1 MLYLRDERVVVLFL
15 GFSQIL
21 FFDLFLLLCNHPLAG
36 NKPFIIVRGLGSTEG
51 TASVL
56 FCLWFDPGRCESYRC
71 WWHDVEEMLES
82 LGDVAAHVTEGQTA
96 TGDQSLVACH
106 MSWLGL
112 LTTWSSVP
120 RLNVPR
126 QLERCG
132 MVVFSAL
139 VIACSDLRRG
149 SLDSTFLWVDYS
161 FA

>member
-82 LGDVAAHVTEGQTA
+82 LGDVAAHVTEGRTA
-96 TGDQSLVACH
+96 TGDRSVFGGLPHELTWTSHNMVISSKTECPKTTREMWHGCLFCLSHSLF
-106 MSWLGL
+106 
-112 LTTWSSVP
+112 
-120 RLNVPR
+120 RFE
-126 QLERCG
+126 ER
-132 MVVFSAL
+132 
-139 VIACSDLRRG
+139 
-149 SLDSTFLWVDYS
+149 
-161 FA
+161 